1 MTPKL
6 SFLQIRT
13 AKDDETK
20 PDSAQ
25 QLFSS
30 LLPSHV
36 GLVRRAIFGTPRTYG
51 FEIYLLGQTVYFY
64 TVCPQNKD
72 TFVKSLVQ
80 SSYPK
85 SSLVATTDPFDI
97 VAKSKLILPAELQ
110 LTRPYYLP
118 IRTYKDFG
126 DVDPLTSL
134 LGFLSKQGPE
144 VRIAVQILVTQT
156 HFNWQKAGRSGGV
169 SRQYDSE
176 KGTYTEHKSENQS
189 LIATKASLPGGKV
202 VFRIIAGTDNLALGQ
217 ESLESVI
224 SGVAG
229 TYGALGIGDGNRFK
243 LRKIL
248 VTKQSFLRRV
258 KERRVM
264 FFERRS
270 QIMNVAELATIWHP
284 TGKAVSGIK
293 NIRWG
298 KQLPGE
304 PPITL
309 PVASQMADDEKQ
321 KTNFFART
329 EFKNQDSI
337 FGIKEID
344 RRRHMYIIGK
354 TGAGKSTLIANMAI
368 DDIRRDRGIGII
380 DPHGDLAETLLDYI
394 PKRRLNDVI
403 YLEPFDTDRPFAL
416 NVLEVKH
423 QQHRDLVSSGIVA
436 IFGKLYAD
444 SWGPRL
450 EYILRNT
457 VVTLLELP
465 EATLADAL
473 RLLSDKKWRDKK
485 LLQVKDPVM
494 LNFWKYE
501 FDAYTDRLRAEAISP
516 IQNKIGQF
524 VTSRMIRNIIGS
536 TKSTIDLQKIMD
548 EGKIL
553 ILNLSQGKLGE
564 DNAALLGAMIITQI
578 QLAAMN
584 RAFTKEENR
593 RDFFLYVDEFQNF
606 ATTSFV
612 KILSEARKYRLALT
626 LTNQYIDQLN
636 EDIQR
641 AVFGN
646 VGTLISFVMGS
657 RDADIFSKEYA
668 SLYTPADLVNL
679 GKHEILLKLCI
690 DNMTSPPF
698 PARTLALPSLRN
710 DNREKII
717 RLSKERYGRSITP
730 DVTAQDEDPLSSS
743 TASQPEPQDRSR
755 PPRVADS
762 RPRRS
767 DRPRQHP
774 PPSPP
779 KEQTRTEKT
788 LQP

>member
-1 MTPKL
+1 MFQQV
-6 SFLQIRT
+6 SYLQIRT

-20 PDSAQ
+20 PDAAQ

-30 LLPSHV
+30 LLPAHV
-36 GLVRRAIFGTPRTYG
+36 GLVKRALFGIPRTYG

-64 TVCPQNKD
+64 AVCPHRKE

-80 SSYPK
+80 SAYPK
-85 SSLVATTDPFDI
+85 SSLVATTDPLDI
-97 VAKSKLILPAELQ
+97 VLKSKLLLPAEMQ
-110 LTRPYYLP
+110 LARPYYLP
-118 IRTYKDFG
+118 IRTYKELG
-126 DVDPLTSL
+126 DMDSLTSL

-144 VRIAVQILVTQT
+144 TRVAIQILVSQT
-156 HFNWQKAGRSGGV
+156 HFNWQRSAKSHGKQKV
-169 SRQYDSE
+169 YDAE
-176 KGTYTEHKSENQS
+176 KGTYSEKQVESTS
-189 LIATKASLPGGKV
+189 LIGTKAALPGGKV
-202 VFRIIAGTDNLALGQ
+202 AFRLIAGTDNTELGY
-217 ESLESVI
+217 EALESVI
-224 SGVAG
+224 SGIAG
-229 TYGALGIGDGNRFK
+229 TYGALGIGEGNQFK
-243 LRKIL
+243 LRKVL
-248 VTKQSFLRRV
+248 VTKKAFIKRAKAR
-258 KERRVM
+258 KTM
-264 FFERRS
+264 FFEKKN
-270 QIMNVAELATIWHP
+270 QILNAAELATIWHP
-284 TGKAVSGIK
+284 TGKSVSGIK

-304 PPITL
+304 PPISL
-309 PVASQMADDEKQ
+309 PVASHMGDEEKQ

-329 EFKNQDSI
+329 EFKNEDTI

-368 DDIRRDRGIGII
+368 DDIRRGRGIGII
-380 DPHGDLAETLLDYI
+380 DPHGDLAETILDYI
-394 PKRRLNDVI
+394 PKRRMNDVV
-403 YLEPFDTDRPFAL
+403 YLEPFDTERPFSL

-423 QQHRDLVSSGIVA
+423 QQHRDLISSGIVA
-436 IFGKLYAD
+436 IFGKLYAN

-465 EATLADAL
+465 EATLVDAL

-485 LLQVKDPVM
+485 LQQVNDPVM

-501 FDAYTDRLRAEAISP
+501 FDAYTDKLRTEAISP

-536 TKSTIDLQKIMD
+536 TKSTIDLQTIMD

-564 DNAALLGAMIITQI
+564 DNASLLGAMIITQI

-584 RAFTKEENR
+584 RAFTKEEHR
-593 RDFFLYVDEFQNF
+593 KDFFLYVDEFQNF

-626 LTNQYIDQLN
+626 LTNQYIEQLD

-657 RDADIFSKEYA
+657 RDAELFSKEFA

-698 PARTLALPSLRN
+698 PAKTLALPSLRN
-710 DNREKII
+710 ENREKII
-717 RLSKERYGRSITP
+717 RLSKERYGRKI
-730 DVTAQDEDPLSSS
+730 EDDSVSNS
-743 TASQPEPQDRSR
+743 TQ
-755 PPRVADS
+755 
-762 RPRRS
+762 
-767 DRPRQHP
+767 
-774 PPSPP
+774 
-779 KEQTRTEKT
+779 
-788 LQP
+788 